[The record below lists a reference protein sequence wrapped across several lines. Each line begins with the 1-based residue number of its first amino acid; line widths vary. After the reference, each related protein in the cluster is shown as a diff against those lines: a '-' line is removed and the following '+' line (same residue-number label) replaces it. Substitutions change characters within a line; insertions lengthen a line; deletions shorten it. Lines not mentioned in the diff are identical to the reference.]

1 MYHKAS
7 ISPLSSTQISKLL
20 NGHSVRVSAGNG
32 HDIELSKEQL
42 KKFSKAHMKGK
53 AITLTLDPYQ
63 MQNHQHLRGCGN
75 LKRTSRTNAKRII
88 SSATDRLIRSIEGS
102 GIASDAYVRAHQK
115 DSMKATNKY
124 GPNFESE
131 PQEDVNMFGFG
142 IGGNITAVA
151 KDSGKD
157 VIVASGD
164 RAVRAIEGS
173 GVNRLKKA
181 SRWEGFANRTVRDGI
196 DTAGKAARVYY
207 DSTGPM
213 AQMGFGIGGNI
224 TAVAKDSG
232 KDVIV
237 ASGDRAVRAIN
248 GSGVNRMKKASRW
261 EGFANRTVRD
271 GIDTAGKAARV
282 YYDSTGPMAQL
293 GFGLKKRKVPKR
305 KGSSGGALYP
315 AGIP

>member
-7 ISPLSSTQISKLL
+7 ISPLSSTQISKIL
-20 NGHSVRVSAGNG
+20 NGHSVRVSPGNK
-32 HDIELSKEQL
+32 HDIELSKEQF
-42 KKFSKAHMKGK
+42 KKFAKAHKNGK
-53 AITLTLDPYQ
+53 AMTLTMDPFQ
-63 MQNHQHLRGCGN
+63 IQNHQHLRGSGN
-75 LKRTSRTNAKRII
+75 LKRTSRTNAKRVI

-102 GIASDAYVRAHQK
+102 
-115 DSMKATNKY
+115 
-124 GPNFESE
+124 
-131 PQEDVNMFGFG
+131 G

-164 RAVRAIEGS
+164 RAVRAIAGS
-173 GVNRLKKA
+173 GSVNRLKKGT
-181 SRWEGFANRTVRDGI
+181 RWATFANRTVRDGI

-213 AQMGFGIGGNI
+213 AQMGYGIGGNI

-237 ASGDRAVRAIN
+237 ASGERAVRAIS
-248 GSGVNRMKKASRW
+248 GSGSVNRLKKGQRW
-261 EGFANRTVRD
+261 ESFANATLRD

-282 YYDSTGPMAQL
+282 YYDNTNPMAQM
-293 GFGLKKRKVPKR
+293 GFGLRKRGRPKR
-305 KGSSGGALYP
+305 GGALYP